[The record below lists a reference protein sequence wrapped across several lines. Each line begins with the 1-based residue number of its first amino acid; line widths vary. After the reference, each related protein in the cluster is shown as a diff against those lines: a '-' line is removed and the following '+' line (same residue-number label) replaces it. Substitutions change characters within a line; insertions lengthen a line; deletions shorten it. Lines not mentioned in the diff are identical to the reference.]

1 MKISVP
7 AFGDTV
13 ATTFDF
19 ADEIVVFNC
28 VNGRITDTQRF
39 VLDETYIPLR
49 ASKLK
54 ELGINILI
62 CGAISNSAEIML
74 QHHGIEVITGITGDI
89 TIVVNEIVNGNIDQP
104 QYRLPGFTGRRCG
117 RKRRRKRQ
125 CRHGKTDN

>member
-1 MKISVP
+1 MKIAVP
-7 AFGDTV
+7 AFGDNV

-19 ADEIVVFNC
+19 VDEIVVFNY
-28 VNGRITDTQRF
+28 VNGSVTDTQRF
-39 VLDETYIPLR
+39 VLGETFMPLR

-54 ELGINILI
+54 KLGINVLI

-89 TIVVNEIVNGNIDQP
+89 AVVVNEIVNGNIDQP

-117 RKRRRKRQ
+117 RKRRRKHQ
-125 CRHGKTDN
+125 YRHGKTDN